1 LRYPEKD
8 NKVMETIILEIK
20 GMSCGHCVG
29 SVERSLEGIDG
40 VESVNVDLKAGEAT
54 VAGTNLAPESLI
66 KAVNEEGY
74 EAKVKES

>member
-1 LRYPEKD
+1 MSKD
-8 NKVMETIILEIK
+8 MNRITLEVK

-29 SVERSLEGIDG
+29 TVKSALEGIEG
-40 VESVNVDLKAGEAT
+40 VDSVKVDLKAGEAT

-66 KAVNEEGY
+66 QAVNEEGY